1 MIYSAITLSVG
12 SSLPGSM
19 AGPSGVSTLHLSAT
33 TRAHDINTSTTRD
46 SDNTLYKIGINGRRV
61 LYRPID
67 ALHFNL
73 MRKSEGNVSESV
85 SEGGRLTEMLRLLR
99 EVNNRH
105 IPTGFCVSE
114 LNISNTALMGQRN

>member
-1 MIYSAITLSVG
+1 
-12 SSLPGSM
+12 
-19 AGPSGVSTLHLSAT
+19 
-33 TRAHDINTSTTRD
+33 
-46 SDNTLYKIGINGRRV
+46 
-61 LYRPID
+61 
-67 ALHFNL
+67 
-73 MRKSEGNVSESV
+73 MRQSEGNVNESV